1 MTSSRYQR
9 MVAIPE
15 QEYFQSRNMQQVT
28 HPLESEMSSLM
39 SDYNKQ
45 DTIQDPYRKVHLQAE
60 TLDQMIK
67 LKDELRQNMKSITP
81 RAYLSRA
88 EGLMNFVFDKLQFN
102 ERGELTDIKGD
113 AIKNT
118 NIFDLIQHAVR
129 DRRRNLTP
137 NGWQYF
143 LNKLQDINAP
153 RMLLNYETLDEMTS
167 GSNPNAKKKMQ
178 DIMFDTA
185 KTKIFKSPTLKRKKR
200 LKAESLSD
208 DNDASFSASE
218 SNTSPVLPIATRK
231 KKRVSKRPTKY
242 L

>member
-1 MTSSRYQR
+1 MATSRYQR

-67 LKDELRQNMKSITP
+67 LKDELRQNMKNVTP

-129 DRRRNLTP
+129 DRRRNITP

-143 LNKLQDINAP
+143 LSKLQDINAP
-153 RMLLNYETLDEMTS
+153 RMLLNYETLDEMTPQPN
-167 GSNPNAKKKMQ
+167 SNMKKKMQ
-178 DIMFDTA
+178 DMMFTTA
-185 KTKIFKSPTLKRKKR
+185 KTNIYKPPTSKQNKR
-200 LKAESLSD
+200 LKAEALLE
-208 DNDASFSASE
+208 DNDASFSAPE
-218 SNTSPVLPIATRK
+218 SNTTQYSPIATQRK
-231 KKRVSKRPTKY
+231 KRKTKRPARY